1 LYKKKFPAYYNTKF
15 NSEVINVDS
24 LQKKLNPSQTLVQ
37 YLAGKSVLTTFVV
50 TRYAFK
56 VFRQPIDS
64 GFYKKVEAYHQR
76 LVSFTYD
83 ELKDSAIRL
92 FARQSHELYTL
103 LLAPVMPYCK
113 GKNLVIIPDDVLTQ
127 LPFETLVTELPQ
139 TTKKPDYRDLAYLVK
154 THPVSYD
161 YSATLFVMNGGH
173 ETIKNPTL
181 LAMAPSY
188 KNLKIPDISQ
198 KDVLAMRGDTGNIS
212 TISGTYDEVNSIRK
226 IFGGKSLVKS
236 DATEE
241 KFKKMALNYD
251 VLHLAM
257 HGIVNNEYPMFSKL
271 VFTHAGDSA
280 NEGFLN
286 TYEIYNLK
294 INAALVVLSACNSGN
309 GKLYNGEGIISL
321 ARGFFTAGAKS
332 VVMTLWSIADKTSQH
347 LMTSFYANLADRLSI
362 SDALQK
368 AKTDYIAHSD
378 ALMAHPYFWAG
389 FIVTGN
395 STTTFEVTKSKNQ
408 VYWGTLGIVML
419 CLFGYAG
426 WKWKNH

>member
-1 LYKKKFPAYYNTKF
+1 VVL
-15 NSEVINVDS
+15 
-24 LQKKLNPSQTLVQ
+24 Q
-37 YLAGKSVLTTFVV
+37 YLIGYQVLTVFVV
-50 TRYAFK
+50 TKTNFK
-56 VFRQPIDS
+56 TFRQPLDS
-64 GFYKKVEAYHQR
+64 SFFKNVETYRHK
-76 LVSFTYD
+76 LISFSYD
-83 ELKDSAIRL
+83 DMRDSSIRS
-92 FARQSHELYTL
+92 FARQSHDLYTL
-103 LLAPVMPYCK
+103 LLGKAAPYLQ
-113 GKNLVIIPDDVLTQ
+113 GKNLVIIPDNVLTQ
-127 LPFETLVTELPQ
+127 LPFETLVTELPK
-139 TTKKPDYRDLAYLVK
+139 TTKKPGYRDLAYLIK

-173 ETIKNPTL
+173 ESIKNPTL

-212 TISGTYDEVNSIRK
+212 TISGTYNEVNSIRK
-226 IFGGKSLVKS
+226 IFGGKSLIKS

-257 HGIVNNEYPMFSKL
+257 HGMVNNEYPMFSKL

-294 INAALVVLSACNSGN
+294 INAALVVLSACNSGS

-332 VVMTLWSIADKTSQH
+332 VVMTLWSIADKTSQR
-347 LMTSFYANLADRLSI
+347 LMTSFYSNLGDRLSI

-368 AKTDYIAHSD
+368 AKTDYITNSD

-408 VYWGTLGIVML
+408 VYWGTLGILMF
-419 CLFGYAG
+419 CLAGYAG
-426 WKWKNH
+426 WKWKNR